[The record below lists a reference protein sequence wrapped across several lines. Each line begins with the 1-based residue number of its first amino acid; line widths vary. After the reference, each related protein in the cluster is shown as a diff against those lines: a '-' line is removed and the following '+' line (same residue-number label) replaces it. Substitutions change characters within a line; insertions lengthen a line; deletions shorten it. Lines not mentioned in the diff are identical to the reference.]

1 MIIVKSNNSQPEG
14 SGRKVV
20 TIYVPKNYNVTGTLQ
35 LVVKDRATDEEIVF
49 DNPGDNNP
57 SARAFGLEDNAFPGS
72 SYQPSDLS
80 LQVGSY
86 HLLTIDTG
94 RLEPS
99 TEYEYTLIAKDVEK
113 IIGRGLLRTE

>member
-1 MIIVKSNNSQPEG
+1 MIIVKSNNSQPG
-14 SGRKVV
+14 DPGQKVV
-20 TIYVPKNYNVTGTLQ
+20 TIYVPKNYNVTDTLQ

-49 DNPGDNNP
+49 DDLGD
-57 SARAFGLEDNAFPGS
+57 G
-72 SYQPSDLS
+72 

-86 HLLTIDTG
+86 HILTIDAG

-99 TEYEYTLIAKDVEK
+99 TEYEYTLIGKDNNPSARAFGLEDAKK

>member
-1 MIIVKSNNSQPEG
+1 MIIVKDN
-14 SGRKVV
+14 

-49 DNPGDNNP
+49 DNPGDNV
-57 SARAFGLEDNAFPGS
+57 FPGS
-72 SYQPSDLS
+72 SY
-80 LQVGSY
+80 
-86 HLLTIDTG
+86 HILTIDAG

-99 TEYEYTLIAKDVEK
+99 TEYEYTLIHKDAEK

>member
-1 MIIVKSNNSQPEG
+1 MIIVKSN
-14 SGRKVV
+14 

-49 DNPGDNNP
+49 DNPGDN
-57 SARAFGLEDNAFPGS
+57 AFPGS
-72 SYQPSDLS
+72 SY
-80 LQVGSY
+80 
-86 HLLTIDTG
+86 HILTIDAG

-99 TEYEYTLIAKDVEK
+99 TEYEYTLIGKDIQK

>member
-1 MIIVKSNNSQPEG
+1 MIIVKSD
-14 SGRKVV
+14 

-49 DNPGDNNP
+49 DNPGDN
-57 SARAFGLEDNAFPGS
+57 AFPGS
-72 SYQPSDLS
+72 SY
-80 LQVGSY
+80 
-86 HLLTIDTG
+86 HILTIDAG

>member
-1 MIIVKSNNSQPEG
+1 MIIVKNDNSQPG
-14 SGRKVV
+14 DPGQKVV

-49 DNPGDNNP
+49 DNPGDN
-57 SARAFGLEDNAFPGS
+57 AFPGS
-72 SYQPSDLS
+72 SY
-80 LQVGSY
+80 
-86 HLLTIDTG
+86 HILTIDVG

-99 TEYEYTLIAKDVEK
+99 TEYEYTLIHKDNTLPAGAFRSEDAEK

>member
-1 MIIVKSNNSQPEG
+1 MIIVKND
-14 SGRKVV
+14 

-49 DNPGDNNP
+49 DNPGDN
-57 SARAFGLEDNAFPGS
+57 AFPGS
-72 SYQPSDLS
+72 
-80 LQVGSY
+80 SY
-86 HLLTIDTG
+86 HLLTIDAG

-99 TEYEYTLIAKDVEK
+99 TEYEYTLIHKDTEK

>member
-1 MIIVKSNNSQPEG
+1 MIIVKGN
-14 SGRKVV
+14 

-49 DNPGDNNP
+49 DNPGDN
-57 SARAFGLEDNAFPGS
+57 AFPGS
-72 SYQPSDLS
+72 SY
-80 LQVGSY
+80 
-86 HLLTIDTG
+86 HILTIDAG

-99 TEYEYTLIAKDVEK
+99 TEYEYTLIGKDVEK